1 MHFELLKKIST
12 NGSPSSSLSK
22 NGNVKNGVYHDI
34 IKLKSTNQNILN
46 NKKYHHQQ
54 SNYKNLANNL
64 INNNNNKKR
73 ICQIKKVIS
82 FHIYN

>member
-12 NGSPSSSLSK
+12 NGSPSSLSK

-64 INNNNNKKR
+64 INNNNKKR